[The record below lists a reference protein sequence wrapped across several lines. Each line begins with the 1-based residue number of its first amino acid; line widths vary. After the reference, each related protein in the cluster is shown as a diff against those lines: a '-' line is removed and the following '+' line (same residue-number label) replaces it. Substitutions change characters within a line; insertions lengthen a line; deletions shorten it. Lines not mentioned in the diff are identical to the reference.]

1 MKTIVK
7 SLTLFAIVC
16 LTLLSACKKEEYS
29 FGELKNPSEL
39 ALTTTLQGAAT
50 ATPTGDG
57 SGNVSITLAASNVI
71 NFKIDFGDGQT
82 QLVSPGTLVHQY
94 ATPGTNEYTI
104 TVTANGTGGAVS
116 TFSKKITVFRL
127 FDIPAAIMTGLTGGT
142 SKIWIAAR
150 DTWGHIGVGPGPN
163 QGGNETF
170 YPSWYGAPNDP
181 NDLGYRSSDQYDDE
195 LTFTKTGDNS
205 ISLVLD
211 NKGNTFIIPD
221 YAIGT
226 TGVLYYPTL
235 AGGINTLNTT
245 GAKAL
250 AFTDATSNTTSA
262 NSTRI
267 KFTVPG
273 HGLLSWGVGTNTY
286 EILAITSTTLS
297 VRSIG
302 ADGNA
307 WYQKFKVK

>member
-7 SLTLFAIVC
+7 SLTLFAIGC

-29 FGELKNPSEL
+29 FGELKTPAGL
-39 ALTTTLQGAAT
+39 AITTALQGAAT

-82 QLVSPGTLVHQY
+82 QIVSPGTLVHQY
-94 ATPGTNEYTI
+94 ANPGTFEYTI
-104 TVTANGTGGAVS
+104 TVTANGKGGAVS
-116 TFSKKITVFRL
+116 NLSKKITVLRL
-127 FDIPAAIMTGLTGGT
+127 FDIPAAIMTGLTGGA
-142 SKIWIAAR
+142 SKIWIA
-150 DTWGHIGVGPGPN
+150 DKTTWGHLGVGPGPN
-163 QGGNETF
+163 NPNAAETF
-170 YPSWYGAPNDP
+170 WTSWYGAAANE
-181 NDLGYRSSDQYDDE
+181 RTAAEYDDE
-195 LTFTKTGDNS
+195 LTFTKTGANS

-211 NKGNTFIIPD
+211 NKGQTFIIPD
-221 YAIGT
+221 YAG
-226 TGVLYYPTL
+226 YYSL
-235 AGGINTLNTT
+235 AGGLNTLSTT

-273 HGLLSWGVGTNTY
+273 HGFLSWGVGTSTY
-286 EILAITSTTLS
+286 EIMEITATTLS

>member
-7 SLTLFAIVC
+7 SFSLFALGC

-29 FGELKNPSEL
+29 FGELKNPSAL
-39 ALTTTLQGAAT
+39 AITTVLQGAAT

-71 NFKIDFGDGQT
+71 NFKVDFGDGQT
-82 QLVSPGTLVHQY
+82 QIVSPGTLVHKY

-104 TVTANGTGGAVS
+104 TVTANGVGGAVS
-116 TFSKKITVFRL
+116 NLSKKITVLRL
-127 FDIPAAIMTGLTGGT
+127 FDIPVAIMTGLTGGS
-142 SKIWIAAR
+142 SKIWIA
-150 DTWGHIGVGPGPN
+150 DKDVWGHLGVSPGPN
-163 QGGNETF
+163 NPNAAETF
-170 YPSWYGAPNDP
+170 WPSWYGAAANSRTPAE
-181 NDLGYRSSDQYDDE
+181 YDDE
-195 LTFTKTGDNS
+195 LTFTKTGPNS

-211 NKGNTFIIPD
+211 NKGQTFIIPD
-221 YAIGT
+221 YAA
-226 TGVLYYPTL
+226 YYGLPG
-235 AGGINTLNTT
+235 AMNTLNTT

-262 NSTRI
+262 ISTRI
-267 KFTVPG
+267 QFTVPG
-273 HGLLSWGVGTNTY
+273 HGFLSWGVGTSTY
-286 EILAITSTTLS
+286 EIMEITATTLS

-302 ADGNA
+302 AEGNA

>member
-7 SLTLFAIVC
+7 SFSLFAIGC

-29 FGELKNPSEL
+29 FGELKNPSGL

-50 ATPTGDG
+50 ATPNGDG

-71 NFKIDFGDGQT
+71 NFKVDFGDGQT
-82 QLVSPGTLVHQY
+82 QIVSPGTLVHQY
-94 ATPGTNEYTI
+94 ANPGTFEYTI
-104 TVTANGTGGAVS
+104 TVTANGKGGAVS
-116 TFSKKITVFRL
+116 NLSKKITVLRL
-127 FDIPAAIMTGLTGGT
+127 FNIPTAIMTGLTGGT
-142 SKIWIAAR
+142 SKIWIADKDA
-150 DTWGHIGVGPGPN
+150 WGHIGVGPA
-163 QGGNETF
+163 TSF
-170 YPSWYGAPNDP
+170 YPEWYGAAANS
-181 NDLGYRSSDQYDDE
+181 RTAAEYDDE
-195 LTFTKTGDNS
+195 LTFSKTGANS

-221 YAIGT
+221 YAG
-226 TGVLYYPTL
+226 YYSL
-235 AGGINTLNTT
+235 AGGMNTLNTT
-245 GAKAL
+245 GTKAL
-250 AFTDATSNTTSA
+250 AFTDATSNTTTA

-273 HGLLSWGVGTNTY
+273 HGLLSWGVGTSTY
-286 EILAITSTTLS
+286 EIMEITATTLF

>member
-7 SLTLFAIVC
+7 SFSLFAIGC

-29 FGELKNPSEL
+29 FGELKNPSGL

-50 ATPTGDG
+50 ATPNGDG

-71 NFKIDFGDGQT
+71 NFKVDFGDGQT
-82 QLVSPGTLVHQY
+82 QIVSPGTLVHQY
-94 ATPGTNEYTI
+94 ANPGTFEYTI
-104 TVTANGTGGAVS
+104 TVTANGKGGAVS
-116 TFSKKITVFRL
+116 NLSKKITVLRL
-127 FDIPAAIMTGLTGGT
+127 FNIPTAIMTGLTGGT
-142 SKIWIAAR
+142 SKIWIADKDA
-150 DTWGHIGVGPGPN
+150 WGHIGVGPA
-163 QGGNETF
+163 TSF
-170 YPSWYGAPNDP
+170 YPEWYGAAANS
-181 NDLGYRSSDQYDDE
+181 RTAAEYDDE
-195 LTFTKTGDNS
+195 LTFTKTGANS

-221 YAIGT
+221 YAG
-226 TGVLYYPTL
+226 YYSL
-235 AGGINTLNTT
+235 AGGMNTLNTT
-245 GAKAL
+245 GTKAL
-250 AFTDATSNTTSA
+250 AFTDATSNTTTA

>member
-7 SLTLFAIVC
+7 SFSLFAITC

-29 FGELKNPSEL
+29 FGEIKNPSGL
-39 ALTTTLQGAAT
+39 ALTTALQGVAAAT
-50 ATPTGDG
+50 PNGDG

-71 NFKIDFGDGQT
+71 NFKVDFGDGQT

-94 ATPGTNEYTI
+94 ANPGTFEYTI
-104 TVTANGTGGAVS
+104 TVTANGTAGAVS
-116 TFSKKITVFRL
+116 TLSKKITVLRL

-142 SKIWIAAR
+142 SKIWIA
-150 DTWGHIGVGPGPN
+150 DKTSWGHLGVGPGPN

-170 YPSWYGAPNDP
+170 WPSWYGAGANE
-181 NDLGYRSSDQYDDE
+181 RTAAEYDDE
-195 LTFTKTGDNS
+195 LTFTKTGANS

-211 NKGNTFIIPD
+211 NKGQTFIIPD
-221 YAIGT
+221 YAG
-226 TGVLYYPTL
+226 YYSL
-235 AGGINTLNTT
+235 AGGLNTLNTT

-273 HGLLSWGVGTNTY
+273 HGLLSWGVGTSTY